1 MEKAAPSPH
10 AALQAEH
17 PEPGLSP
24 VPTPAGRAARARP
37 RLAWLQLLVDGA
49 PVPVCVRSTRVAL
62 TAAWRPRSW
71 VWASG
76 AALSVSRTQGY
87 AGTRRAQEG
96 PGCPPARAEGQP
108 ELCLPPGPSRCGPGH
123 PRARPAV
130 RTVNSFANVRGD
142 REGLALPGAP
152 FQRCAHSFHGASLSC
167 EIMTVTSTSQLR
179 KSGLRG
185 VGYGPG

>member
-62 TAAWRPRSW
+62 TAAWRPRSLG
-71 VWASG
+71 VGQRCSSLCLQDTGLRRDPAGPGGSRLPAGPGGG
-76 AALSVSRTQGY
+76 AA
-87 AGTRRAQEG
+87 
-96 PGCPPARAEGQP
+96 
-108 ELCLPPGPSRCGPGH
+108 
-123 PRARPAV
+123 
-130 RTVNSFANVRGD
+130 
-142 REGLALPGAP
+142 
-152 FQRCAHSFHGASLSC
+152 
-167 EIMTVTSTSQLR
+167 
-179 KSGLRG
+179 
-185 VGYGPG
+185 